1 MYMDIRKICILG
13 LVLAALTAPAFAGT
27 EFLYGSPDLSAA
39 ISGTNEFVPGT
50 EVPVTVIISNSGVN
64 TVMVVDSNK
73 ITPQDPPNLA
83 KLVNAGLS
91 AGDAPVE
98 IRSDAQQIGDIA
110 GGVSK
115 PVTFLVKFNK
125 GARAGTYDIPLTLK
139 YQYVEW
145 TDQEG
150 GNLLR
155 TGYLDKTVTLPL
167 KVTVRSNVNLEV
179 DEVSTDHINVGTE
192 GYLTLKLR
200 NAGFEHAQKAVAK
213 LARDGASPLIPTDGS
228 VYIGEFKPGDVV
240 ECTFKVSASK
250 DAEAQAYP
258 IDVMVQY
265 EKSNGEKETSDTE
278 IVGVPVGGKIDFAIV
293 SSASTVYPGQ
303 KATIDVTYKNVGSA
317 TAYNA
322 QARVS
327 AVDPFT
333 SNDDTAYLG
342 DLEPGQTAVAHYTVS
357 VDKEATVKQYGLD
370 SEIRYRDALDNSQI
384 SDTMK
389 MTVTVVKS
397 DPMVAAL
404 TNPIIIAV
412 ILAVLI
418 GAGYYIYRRRTSE

>member
-1 MYMDIRKICILG
+1 MDIRKFCILG
-13 LVLAALTAPAFAGT
+13 LVIAALTAPAFAGT
-27 EFLYGSPDLSAA
+27 EFLYGSPDMSAA

-50 EVPVTVIISNSGVN
+50 EVPITVIISNNGMN
-64 TVMVVDSNK
+64 TVMVVDPTK
-73 ITPQDPPNLA
+73 ITPQDQPNLA

-91 AGDAPVE
+91 AGNAPVE
-98 IRSDAQQIGDIA
+98 IRSDAQQIGDIP

-125 GARAGTYDIPLTLK
+125 DAPAGTYDLPLILK
-139 YQYVEW
+139 YQYVDW
-145 TDQEG
+145 TDQDS

-167 KVTVRSNVNLEV
+167 KVAVRSNVNLEV
-179 DEVSTDHINVGTE
+179 DAVSTDHINVGTE

-200 NAGFEHAQKAVAK
+200 NAGFEPAKKAVAK
-213 LARDGASPLIPTDGS
+213 LSRDGASPLIPTDGS
-228 VYIGEFKPGDVV
+228 VYIGDFKPGDVV

-250 DAEAQAYP
+250 NAEAQTYP
-258 IDVMVQY
+258 IDVIVQY

-278 IVGVPVGGKIDFAIV
+278 IVGVPVGGKIDFAII
-293 SSASTVYPGQ
+293 SSAATVNPGQ

-322 QARVS
+322 QARIS

-342 DLEPGQTAVAHYTVS
+342 DLEPGETAVAHYAVS

-389 MTVTVVKS
+389 MTVSVVK
-397 DPMVAAL
+397 PEPLVGAL
-404 TNPIIIAV
+404 TNPIVIAV
-412 ILAVLI
+412 IVAILI

>member
-1 MYMDIRKICILG
+1 MDIRKFCILG
-13 LVLAALTAPAFAGT
+13 LALAALIAPALAGT
-27 EFLYGSPDLSAA
+27 EFLYGSPDMSAA

-50 EVPVTVIISNSGVN
+50 EVPVTVIISNSGTN
-64 TVMVVDSNK
+64 PVMVVDPK
-73 ITPQDPPNLA
+73 TITPQDPPNLA

-98 IRSDAQQIGDIA
+98 IRSDAQQIGDIP

-115 PVTFLVKFNK
+115 PVTFMVKFNK
-125 GARAGTYDIPLTLK
+125 DAPAGTYDLPLTLK
-139 YQYVEW
+139 YQYVDW
-145 TDQEG
+145 TEQDDHG
-150 GNLLR
+150 SFLR
-155 TGYLDKTVTLPL
+155 TNYLNKKVTLPL
-167 KVTVRSNVNLEV
+167 KVTVKSNVNLEV

-228 VYIGEFKPGDVV
+228 VYIGDFNPGDVV
-240 ECTFKVSASK
+240 ECTFKVSASN
-250 DAEAQAYP
+250 DAEAQTYP
-258 IDVMVQY
+258 LDVMVQY

-293 SSASTVYPGQ
+293 SSAATVHPGQ

-322 QARVS
+322 QARIS

-342 DLEPGQTAVAHYTVS
+342 DLEPSQTAVAHYSVS

-389 MTVTVVKS
+389 MTVSVVKP
-397 DPMVAAL
+397 DPLAGAL
-404 TNPIIIAV
+404 TNPIVIAV
-412 ILAVLI
+412 IIAVLI

>member
-1 MYMDIRKICILG
+1 MDIRKFCILG
-13 LVLAALTAPAFAGT
+13 LVLAALTVPAFAGT
-27 EFLYGSPDLSAA
+27 EYLYGSPDMSAA

-64 TVMVVDSNK
+64 PVMVTDPNK

-98 IRSDAQQIGDIA
+98 IRSDAQQIGDIQ

-125 GARAGTYDIPLTLK
+125 DAPAGTYGIPLTLK
-139 YQYVEW
+139 YQYVDW
-145 TDQEG
+145 TDQDG
-150 GNLLR
+150 STLLR
-155 TGYLDKTVTLPL
+155 TGYRDKTVTLPL
-167 KVTVRSNVNLEV
+167 TVTVRSNVNLEV

-228 VYIGEFKPGDVV
+228 VYIGDFNPGDVV
-240 ECTFKVSASK
+240 ECTFKVSASN
-250 DAEAQAYP
+250 DAEAQSYP

-278 IVGVPVGGKIDFAIV
+278 IVGVPVGGKIDFTIV
-293 SSASTVYPGQ
+293 SSAATVHPGQ

-322 QARVS
+322 QARIS

-342 DLEPGQTAVAHYTVS
+342 DLEPGQTAVAHYSVS

-389 MTVTVVKS
+389 MTVSVVKP
-397 DPMVAAL
+397 DPLAGAL
-404 TNPIIIAV
+404 TNPIVIAV
-412 ILAVLI
+412 IIAVLI

>member
-1 MYMDIRKICILG
+1 MDIRKFCILG
-13 LVLAALTAPAFAGT
+13 LVLAALTAPALAGT
-27 EFLYGSPDLSAA
+27 EFLYGSPEMSAA
-39 ISGTNEFVPGT
+39 ISGTNMFVPGT
-50 EVPVTVIISNSGVN
+50 EVPVTVIISNSGTN
-64 TVMVVDSNK
+64 SVMVTDPK
-73 ITPQDPPNLA
+73 TITPQDPPNLA

-98 IRSDAQQIGDIA
+98 IRSDAQQIGDIP

-115 PVTFLVKFNK
+115 PVTFLVKFDK
-125 GARAGTYDIPLTLK
+125 DAPAGTYDLPLTLK
-139 YQYVEW
+139 YQYVDW
-145 TDQEG
+145 TEQDG

-155 TGYLDKTVTLPL
+155 TGYLNKKVVLPL
-167 KVTVRSNVNLEV
+167 AVTVRSNVNLEV
-179 DEVSTDHINVGTE
+179 DGVSTDHINVGTE
-192 GYLTLKLR
+192 GYLTLTLR

-213 LARDGASPLIPTDGS
+213 LARDGASPLIPTDGN
-228 VYIGEFKPGDVV
+228 VYIGDFKPGDVV
-240 ECTFKVSASK
+240 NCTFKVSASS
-250 DAEAQAYP
+250 DAEAQSYP
-258 IDVMVQY
+258 VDVLVEY

-293 SSASTVYPGQ
+293 SSASSVHPGQ
-303 KATIDVTYKNVGSA
+303 KATIDVTYKNIGSA

-322 QARVS
+322 QARIS

-389 MTVTVVKS
+389 MTVTVVKP
-397 DPMVAAL
+397 DPLVGAL

-412 ILAVLI
+412 IIAVLI